1 MGKKGGKKG
10 KKGKKVDTGPPIV
23 TNEIIRRARIG
34 MLCPRLGDIYERMM
48 TVENILE
55 DVSERILQKAALKHV
70 NTLSLAGMRMTKLP
84 DLLHLTPEL
93 KSLIEL
99 NLSKN
104 HLYNSD
110 QVFDCLHHLPGLL
123 RIDLSFNVLN
133 GMLSS
138 FIGKSNLS
146 TLSLYIH
153 HLFVHK
159 SVWTI
164 QFKLVCGKQPVD
176 ITHRLYN

>member
-1 MGKKGGKKG
+1 MAKKGGKKG

-34 MLCPRLGDIYERMM
+34 MLCPRLGDIYTRMM

-84 DLLHLTPEL
+84 DLLHLSPEL
-93 KSLIEL
+93 KSLVEL

-110 QVFDCLHHLPGLL
+110 QVFESVYHLPGLL
-123 RIDLSFNVLN
+123 RIDLSINVLN

-138 FIGKSNLS
+138 FVGKSTDIPPTRQYNVYNSEHLS
-146 TLSLYIH
+146 TCSD
-153 HLFVHK
+153 
-159 SVWTI
+159 
-164 QFKLVCGKQPVD
+164 KQPVG
-176 ITHRLYN
+176 LPLLSS

>member
-84 DLLHLTPEL
+84 DLLHLSPEL

-110 QVFDCLHHLPGLL
+110 QVFDSLHHLPGLL

-138 FIGKSNLS
+138 FIGKSN
-146 TLSLYIH
+146 
-153 HLFVHK
+153 
-159 SVWTI
+159 
-164 QFKLVCGKQPVD
+164 KQPIYSFFIQVES
-176 ITHRLYN
+176 IYSFFIHNHRTVVHT